1 MHAESPLPKTAP
13 PLILASAKA
22 AFRITLPIL
31 IGFGFCGFSYG
42 LYMRSLGFEP
52 VFPILMALT
61 IFAGSLEFIMAS
73 MLTGPFAPLTAFV
86 IGLIVN
92 ARHLFY
98 GIAMLDRYRDTGAF
112 KPYLIYGLIDETFSI
127 LGIGHVPENV
137 DRRWYYFFVSLFN
150 ECYWVCSTAA
160 GAFFSD
166 GLPFDT
172 RGVEFVLPALFLAI
186 FMNSWQ
192 QERQHISSLGGL
204 IITFGCLLAF
214 GTHYFLLASMALIV
228 LFLLLLRRK
237 LQPAPMR
244 EEAEPQTEQR
254 AEQ

>member
-1 MHAESPLPKTAP
+1 MSEEHPIPKAS
-13 PLILASAKA
+13 LSSIGASAKA

-52 VFPILMALT
+52 IFPILMALT

-98 GIAMLDRYRDTGAF
+98 GIAMLDRYRDTGML

-127 LGIGHVPENV
+127 LGKGHVPEGA

-160 GAFFSD
+160 GAIFSD

-192 QERQHISSLGGL
+192 QERQHLSSLGGL

-214 GTHYFLLASMALIV
+214 GTQYFLLASMALIV

-237 LQPAPMR
+237 LQPSALQGDEDQR
-244 EEAEPQTEQR
+244 TEQEGAR
-254 AEQ
+254 

>member
-1 MHAESPLPKTAP
+1 MNSAHAAQRP
-13 PLILASAKA
+13 PSSAILASARA
-22 AFRITLPIL
+22 AFRVTLPIL

-52 VFPILMALT
+52 IFPILMALT

-73 MLTGPFAPLTAFV
+73 MITGPFAPLTAFV

-98 GIAMLDRYRDTGAF
+98 GIAMLDRYRDTGPL

-127 LGIGHVPENV
+127 LGMGYVPEGV

-160 GAFFSD
+160 GAVFSD

-204 IITFGCLLAF
+204 IITFGCLMAF
-214 GTHYFLLASMALIV
+214 GTQYFLLTSMALIV
-228 LFLLLLRRK
+228 LFLLLFRRK
-237 LQPAPMR
+237 LQRTSASD
-244 EEAEPQTEQR
+244 EGAQS
-254 AEQ
+254 

>member
-1 MHAESPLPKTAP
+1 MP
-13 PLILASAKA
+13 PCSSSRASVIFASARA

-42 LYMRSLGFEP
+42 LYMTSLGFEP
-52 VFPILMALT
+52 IFPVLMALT

-98 GIAMLDRYRDTGAF
+98 GIAMLDRYRDTGPL

-127 LGIGHVPENV
+127 LGMGHVPEGA

-150 ECYWVCSTAA
+150 ECYWVLSTAA
-160 GAFFSD
+160 GAFFSG

-172 RGVEFVLPALFLAI
+172 RGIEFVLPALFLAI
-186 FMNSWQ
+186 FMSSWQ
-192 QERQHISSLGGL
+192 QERQHISSVGGL
-204 IITFGCLLAF
+204 LITFGCLLAF
-214 GTHYFLLASMALIV
+214 GNQYFLLASMTCIV
-228 LFLLLLRRK
+228 ALLLLFRK
-237 LQPAPMR
+237 KLSSFVPK
-244 EEAEPQTEQR
+244 TEGEN
-254 AEQ
+254 A

>member
-1 MHAESPLPKTAP
+1 MNSTPPSPTCSPSR
-13 PLILASAKA
+13 IIASAKA
-22 AFRITLPIL
+22 AFKITLPIL

-52 VFPILMALT
+52 IFPILMALT

-73 MLTGPFAPLTAFV
+73 MIAGPFAPLTAFV

-98 GIAMLDRYRDTGAF
+98 GIAMLNRYRDTGAL

-127 LGIGHVPENV
+127 LGMGHVPEGV

-160 GAFFSD
+160 GALFSD

-192 QERQHISSLGGL
+192 QDRQHLSSLGGL
-204 IITFGCLLAF
+204 FITFGCLIAF
-214 GTHYFLLASMALIV
+214 GEQYFLLGSMALIV
-228 LFLLLLRRK
+228 LFLLLLRKK
-237 LQPAPMR
+237 LQSASND
-244 EEAEPQTEQR
+244 EEVQR
-254 AEQ
+254 S

>member
-1 MHAESPLPKTAP
+1 MTSSPPRSPCRGSLVF
-13 PLILASAKA
+13 ASARA
-22 AFRITLPIL
+22 AFRVTIPIL

-52 VFPILMALT
+52 IFPILMALT

-98 GIAMLDRYRDTGAF
+98 GIAMLDRYRGTGRL

-127 LGIGHVPENV
+127 LGMGHVPDGV

-150 ECYWVCSTAA
+150 ESYWVLSTAA
-160 GAFFSD
+160 GACFSD

-172 RGVEFVLPALFLAI
+172 RGIEFVLPALFLAI
-186 FMNSWQ
+186 FMSSWQ
-192 QERQHISSLGGL
+192 QERQHISSIGGL
-204 IITFGCLLAF
+204 VITFCCLMAF
-214 GTHYFLLASMALIV
+214 GTRYFLLASMACIV
-228 LFLLLLRRK
+228 FLLLIFRRK
-237 LQPAPMR
+237 LSAFVPCQ
-244 EEAEPQTEQR
+244 EGDEK
-254 AEQ
+254 

>member
-1 MHAESPLPKTAP
+1 MTSSPPCSPCRGSLVF
-13 PLILASAKA
+13 ASARA
-22 AFRITLPIL
+22 AFRVTIPIL

-52 VFPILMALT
+52 IFPILMALT

-73 MLTGPFAPLTAFV
+73 MLTGPFAPLTAFI

-98 GIAMLDRYRDTGAF
+98 GIAMLDRYRGTGKL

-127 LGIGHVPENV
+127 LGMGHVPAGV

-150 ECYWVCSTAA
+150 ESYWVLSTAA
-160 GAFFSD
+160 GACFSD

-172 RGVEFVLPALFLAI
+172 RGIEFVLPALFLAI

-192 QERQHISSLGGL
+192 QERQHISSIGGL
-204 IITFGCLLAF
+204 VITFCCLMAF
-214 GTHYFLLASMALIV
+214 GTHYFLLASMACIV
-228 LFLLLLRRK
+228 FLLLVFRK
-237 LQPAPMR
+237 KLSAFVP
-244 EEAEPQTEQR
+244 EQNGGK
-254 AEQ
+254 Q